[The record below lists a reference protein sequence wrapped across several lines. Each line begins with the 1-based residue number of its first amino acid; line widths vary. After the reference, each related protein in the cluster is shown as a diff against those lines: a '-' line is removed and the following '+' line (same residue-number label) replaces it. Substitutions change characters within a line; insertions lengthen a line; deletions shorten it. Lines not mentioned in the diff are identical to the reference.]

1 MWMVVGLGNP
11 GAKYARN
18 RHNVGFRA
26 VELLAARHGV
36 GELKSGGKLGGHA
49 ATGVIVQTCQ
59 GPMPADATSCR
70 AVASTSRTTKL
81 V

>member
-26 VELLAARHGV
+26 VELLASRHGV
-36 GELKSGGKLGGHA
+36 GELKSGGKLPHCVVPHHHRPR
-49 ATGVIVQTCQ
+49 TELLK
-59 GPMPADATSCR
+59 
-70 AVASTSRTTKL
+70 VANDRVDK
-81 V
+81 